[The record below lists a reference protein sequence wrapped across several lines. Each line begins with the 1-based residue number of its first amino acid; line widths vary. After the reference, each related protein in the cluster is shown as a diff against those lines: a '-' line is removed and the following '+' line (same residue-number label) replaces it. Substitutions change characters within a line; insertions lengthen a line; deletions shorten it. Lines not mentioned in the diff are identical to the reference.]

1 LAAST
6 SKYLVKDLSVSYGNK
21 AVLSEVS
28 FSLCLNAITSVVG
41 PSGCGKSTLLLVLA
55 GLHEDTPSVH
65 VRGAIEGF
73 EREHLGIVFQKP
85 LPFRLS
91 IYENVALALR
101 EITACERDIRLR
113 VEEALADAGLWPE
126 VRDRLN
132 ESALKLSGGQQQ
144 RLCLARTLAL
154 RPSVLLLDE
163 PCSSLDPISTQ
174 GIEQTLMRLSSK
186 TTVLIVTHNLSQA
199 RRLSQNVMV
208 LWDTGFGGTIVEMG
222 RVQDIFINPKLEVV
236 RQYFNGFLG

>member
-1 LAAST
+1 MAASI
-6 SKYLVKDLSVSYGNK
+6 SKYLVKQLSVSYGSK

-55 GLHEDTPSVH
+55 GLLEDTPSVH

-101 EITACERDIRLR
+101 EITTSEMDIRLR
-113 VEEALADAGLWPE
+113 VEEALTDAGLWPE

-174 GIEQTLMRLSSK
+174 GIEQTLLRLSSK

-208 LWDTGFGGTIVEMG
+208 LWDTGFGGTIVEKG
-222 RVQDIFINPKLEVV
+222 GAQDIFINPKIEIV
-236 RQYFNGFLG
+236 RQYLNGFLG

>member
-1 LAAST
+1 MAASA
-6 SKYLVKDLSVSYGNK
+6 SKYLVKHLSVSYGNK

-41 PSGCGKSTLLLVLA
+41 PSGCGKSTLLLALA
-55 GLHEDTPSVH
+55 GLLEDAPSVH
-65 VRGAIEGF
+65 VRGAFEGF

-101 EITACERDIRLR
+101 EITASERDVRHR
-113 VEEALADAGLWPE
+113 VEEALTDAGLWSE

-174 GIEQTLMRLSSK
+174 GIEQTLLRLSSK

-208 LWDTGFGGTIVEMG
+208 LWDTGFGGTIVEKG
-222 RVQDIFINPKLEVV
+222 GVQDIFINPKLEVV

>member
-1 LAAST
+1 MEE
-6 SKYLVKDLSVSYGNK
+6 LSVSYGNK
-21 AVLSEVS
+21 VVLSEVS
-28 FSLCLNAITSVVG
+28 FSLRLNAITSVVG
-41 PSGCGKSTLLLVLA
+41 PSGCGKSTLLLALA
-55 GLHEDTPSVH
+55 GLLEGHPSIKI
-65 VRGAIEGF
+65 RGLIEGF

-101 EITACERDIRLR
+101 EIITSKRGICDR
-113 VEEALADAGLWPE
+113 VEEALTDAGLLSE
-126 VRDRLN
+126 VKDRLN

-154 RPSVLLLDE
+154 RPSVLFLDE
-163 PCSSLDPISTQ
+163 PCSNLDPISTQ
-174 GIEQTLMRLSSK
+174 LIEQTLLKLSSK

-208 LWDTGFGGTIVEMG
+208 LWNTGLGGTIVEKG
-222 RVQDIFINPKLEVV
+222 GTQDIFINPKLEIV
-236 RQYFNGFLG
+236 RQYFDGFLG